1 MLHTHTHTHAHTHTL
16 KKSPRRRVD
25 VHANLL
31 LSQWAGHSSPI
42 NCERRDGAGFV
53 GVCAFVAGGPPMP
66 QCVRASLCLCVSAL
80 CSVKMA
86 ALAAIQRF
94 IDVPLAFLLAAF
106 RSTRLDRRRLFFLFF
121 LCVVLCSTAAPKRAA
136 HGSTSSARSA
146 RPSSNDILMNSAVP
160 PPPPPPLHSR
170 P

>member
-121 LCVVLCSTAAPKRAA
+121 CVLCCVPLRLRNGRLTAQRAAPDRRG
-136 HGSTSSARSA
+136 HRQMTF
-146 RPSSNDILMNSAVP
+146 
-160 PPPPPPLHSR
+160 
-170 P
+170 